1 MHYLVGD
8 IQGCDGALDRLL
20 EKIDFSPSRDRVYVL
35 GDLVNRGPGSLATL
49 RRLRDL
55 GESATCVLGNH
66 DWHLLAVAA
75 GVRPRHRSDTID
87 DILDAPDREAWLD
100 WLRQRRM
107 AVFEQGWLML
117 HAGVVPQ
124 WDLATTLGLAGEL
137 EHGALWHVPGGY
149 GMRDLLEGSHAIV
162 PSTSK
167 IGPAGSAIDIP
178 LHHRVAAYV
187 RSHFDTLEVRVAD
200 APRPDEILFVIAM
213 STGARPHAR
222 VGGLRVDEISKF
234 DGNR

>member
-1 MHYLVGD
+1 MNRSSKGLAMLFPTTAELPAVDVRKLVCTVED
-8 IQGCDGALDRLL
+8 VWHDGGPRLA
-20 EKIDFSPSRDRVYVL
+20 SPRQR
-35 GDLVNRGPGSLATL
+35 GSLAAVVKNPYAGRYVEDIQPMMEAL
-49 RRLRDL
+49 KPLGREMAKRLVEAL
-55 GESATCVLGNH
+55 GGAARIESYGKGALVGLG
-66 DWHLLAVAA
+66 
-75 GVRPRHRSDTID
+75 GET
-87 DILDAPDREAWLD
+87 E
-100 WLRQRRM
+100 
-107 AVFEQGWLML
+107 
-117 HAGVVPQ
+117 HA
-124 WDLATTLGLAGEL
+124 
-137 EHGALWHVPGGY
+137 ALWHVPGGY

-167 IGPAGSAIDIP
+167 IGPAGTAIDIP

-200 APRPDEILFVIAM
+200 APRPDEMLLVIAM